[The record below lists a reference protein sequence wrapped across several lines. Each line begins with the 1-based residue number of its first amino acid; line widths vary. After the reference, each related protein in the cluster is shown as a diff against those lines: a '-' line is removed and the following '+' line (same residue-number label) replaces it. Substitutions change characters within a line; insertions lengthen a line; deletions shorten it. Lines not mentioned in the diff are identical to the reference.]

1 MKTIKLSLT
10 VLAFT
15 LWGCGEKDVIQQPN
29 SPAKV
34 ETYGVKILK
43 TYPHNPESFTQ
54 GLLYHNDYLY
64 ESTGLWTKSTLRKVH
79 IKTGNTVQKHSL
91 KNTYFGEGLAL
102 WDNQLIQLTWHAGD
116 ALVYDLETFKA
127 LPSFSYDGEG
137 WGLTTNKD
145 GFILSDGTAE
155 LRFLDPK
162 SFKEVKRLKVTD
174 KGKEIKK
181 LNELEFIDGKIFA
194 NVWLTNKIA
203 KIDPNSGKVLAWI
216 DLSNL
221 VPQEHRGSNEAV
233 LNGIAYDEEND
244 RLFVT
249 GKLWPK
255 LYEIKLIKKK

>member
-1 MKTIKLSLT
+1 M
-10 VLAFT
+10 
-15 LWGCGEKDVIQQPN
+15 
-29 SPAKV
+29 
-34 ETYGVKILK
+34 
-43 TYPHNPESFTQ
+43 
-54 GLLYHNDYLY
+54 
-64 ESTGLWTKSTLRKVH
+64 
-79 IKTGNTVQKHSL
+79 
-91 KNTYFGEGLAL
+91 
-102 WDNQLIQLTWHAGD
+102 
-116 ALVYDLETFKA
+116 
-127 LPSFSYDGEG
+127 PSFSYDGEG

-203 KIDPNSGKVLAWI
+203 KIDPDSGKVLAWI